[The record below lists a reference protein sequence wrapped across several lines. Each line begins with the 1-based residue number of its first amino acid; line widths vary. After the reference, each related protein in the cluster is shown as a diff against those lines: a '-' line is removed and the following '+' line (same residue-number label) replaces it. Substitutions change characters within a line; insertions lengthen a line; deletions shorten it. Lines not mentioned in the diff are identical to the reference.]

1 MNEQITF
8 ARRQFGLKTA
18 QIHKRDK
25 ERDAGRKTGQS
36 AEGKILELIAEMK
49 AQGSWPPKGRFLGN
63 P

>member
-1 MNEQITF
+1 MADHKVNEQITF

-36 AEGKILELIAEMK
+36 AEVR
-49 AQGSWPPKGRFLGN
+49 SWS
-63 P
+63 